1 MVRVSFMRICRYR
14 LDGETRIGFY
24 YDDKVVDLKTLYIAY
39 RALGGERLAGDLEEF
54 PTDPLFYLPPDGA
67 GYVMAKKLKEF
78 YELNIDKLDSPPI
91 TLNIKTVKLLK
102 PVVEPKKLI
111 LLAGNY
117 AEHVAESGDEIPD
130 KKFTYPYFFM
140 KPPSTTLTDP
150 DEPILIPKTSPN
162 CVDWEVELAA
172 VIGRGGKHI
181 KAEDALSHVAGY
193 TVLIDVSDRCLE
205 LNPMR
210 KNRPKDRFFDWLHG
224 KWHDS
229 FAPIGPC
236 IASSDYIGNPQS
248 LRLWLKVNGVTM
260 QDSSTSRMVFTVAE
274 LIKFI
279 SSFVTLEPGD
289 IISTGTPS
297 GVGMARGTYLRPGDV
312 VEAYI
317 EKIGLLRKRVEME

>member
-1 MVRVSFMRICRYR
+1 MRICRYR

-102 PVVEPKKLI
+102 PVVELKKLI

-117 AEHVAESGDEIPD
+117 AEHVAESGDEIPG

-274 LIKFI
+274 LIEFI